1 MPVQTQIQVRRSTAA
16 TWTST
21 NPTLASGEI
30 GFETDANKFKIG
42 NGSDT
47 WNSLAYAN
55 DGDITAVTAG
65 IGISGGGISGNVTI
79 TNAMATAIDAKG
91 DLIIGT
97 GADTFSRLAVGAN
110 NQILVADSATTTGTK
125 WADNTAPF
133 DIAITVPAGTQK
145 DSVSAT
151 YTLPAGVYTV
161 QCTGS
166 SLNTVVYGANSF
178 TSGTAS
184 NAIIQNLASPAS
196 TISLTLNRSWTGTV
210 SFGNL
215 NADANIVAFENGYF
229 TVTGRNNSSLVQQCA
244 WSTNGTS
251 WNNLTLPNVQTT
263 PTKVIRN
270 MANNLWVMVSSTNIY
285 TSPDGSTGASWTT
298 RAATGNSQN
307 NVFQGTSNSYVALA
321 GQGTLRTSTDA
332 ITWTARTSGTTQN
345 LVSITY
351 FNSLYIIGSDEGY
364 LATSTDGITWTA
376 RTSQFGNLPIRAL
389 NVVNNLVVATG
400 DRLSS
405 STDGITWTSRTKFD
419 TSSSKGIVWDGTL
432 YGMGSTLSYRTST
445 DLATWTSRTVTNFG
459 WAIAQNGQTVVMVP
473 QNGSAGAYSLA
484 GAAGATSTSS
494 FTRFNLGTPV
504 TAS

>member
-55 DGDITAVTAG
+55 DGDITSVTAG
-65 IGISGGGISGNVTI
+65 IGISGGGISGNVTV
-79 TNAMATAIDAKG
+79 TNAMATAITTKG
-91 DLIIGT
+91 DIIVGT
-97 GADTFSRLAVGAN
+97 AANTFVRQGVGTDG
-110 NQILVADSATTTGTK
+110 QILIADSVQADGVR
-125 WADNTAPF
+125 WGDNTAPF
-133 DIAITVPAGTQK
+133 DIAITVPAGTAK

-151 YTLPAGVYTV
+151 YALPAGVYTV

-178 TSGTAS
+178 TPGSAS

-196 TISLTLNRSWTGTV
+196 TISLTLIRSWTGTV
-210 SFGNL
+210 GFGNL
-215 NADANIVAFENGYF
+215 NTNAKGVFFENGYF

-251 WNNLTLPNVQTT
+251 WNNLTLPTVQTE
-263 PTKVIRN
+263 PPKIIRN
-270 MANNLWVMVSSTNIY
+270 MANTLWIMLSATNIY
-285 TSPDGSTGASWTT
+285 TSPDGATGAGWTT
-298 RAATGNSQN
+298 RMASGNSQQN
-307 NVFQGTSNSYVALA
+307 IYQGTSNSYVAVA

-332 ITWTARTSGTTQN
+332 LTWTTRTSGTNQN
-345 LVSITY
+345 LVAVTY
-351 FNSLYIIGSDEGY
+351 FNSQYIIGSDEGF
-364 LATSTDGITWTA
+364 LATSTDGISWTA
-376 RTSQFGNLPIRAL
+376 RTSQFGTTAIRQINSA
-389 NVVNNLVVATG
+389 NNLVFATG
-400 DRLSS
+400 ARLSS

-419 TSSSKGIVWDGTL
+419 GSESKGIVWDGTL
-432 YGMGSTLSYRTST
+432 YGMGSSASYRTSP
-445 DLATWTSRTVTNFG
+445 DLATWTSRTVSGFG
-459 WAIAQNGQTVVMVP
+459 FSTAQNGQTVVMVAE
-473 QNGSAGAYSLA
+473 NAGSGAYSLA
-484 GAAGATSTSS
+484 GAAGGTLTSS